1 MSTALDNVAVFP
13 VRIKEEP
20 PEEQP
25 KKDKD
30 NDGLHKRRG
39 IWHTRVKIAGK
50 WKELSLGT
58 RNYNEARRKRQEKVD
73 EFEERQ
79 KLPDL
84 ATLPFQKAS
93 ELWLGERLKLVS
105 TGTYKIEKQRLA
117 PLVEK
122 LGNLRLIDITYQH
135 LRAYQLTR
143 IEQVSPRTC
152 NLELKVVRQLLKT
165 ARLWSRISDD
175 IKPLKENS
183 RGPGRA
189 LTPEQE
195 EKLFACAQKSLYL
208 SAAFYAGI
216 VAANTT
222 MRGCELKGLQLRD
235 VDLTNRTLS
244 IRRNST
250 KTDAGCRLIPLNN
263 AAVWA
268 LTKLLERANLLKAT
282 DPEHF
287 LFPAFRCKH
296 TKEGKAAG
304 SGYDPTKPMVSW
316 RSGWRTLTTNAGL
329 KGLRFHDM
337 RHHSITKLAEAGVP
351 DQTLMSIAG
360 HVSKAMLDHYSHVR
374 LQAKRVAVEALDT
387 FKPPSSESTK
397 QEEPITAT
405 VK

>member
-1 MSTALDNVAVFP
+1 MSTALDNLAVFP
-13 VRIKEEP
+13 VPVKEQP
-20 PEEQP
+20 QEEQP

-39 IWHTRVKIAGK
+39 IWHTRVKIAGR

-58 RNYNEARRKRQEKVD
+58 KNYNEARKKRQDKVE

-84 ATLPFQKAS
+84 ATLPFEKAAQ
-93 ELWLGERLKLVS
+93 LWLAERLKLVAK
-105 TGTYKIEKQRLA
+105 GTYKIEKQRLA
-117 PLVEK
+117 PLVQK
-122 LGNLRLIDITYQH
+122 LGNLRLIDITSQH
-135 LRAYQLTR
+135 LRSYQLVR
-143 IEQVSPRTC
+143 IDQVSPRTC

-165 ARLWSRISDD
+165 ARLWSRLADD
-175 IKPLKENS
+175 YKALKENS

-189 LTPEQE
+189 LTTEQE
-195 EKLFACAQKSLYL
+195 NNLFACAQKSLYL
-208 SAAFYAGI
+208 SAAFYAGL

-235 VDLTNRTLS
+235 VDLINRTLI

-268 LTKLLERANLLKAT
+268 LTRLLERARLLKAIE
-282 DPEHF
+282 PEHF

-296 TKEGKAAG
+296 TKEGEAAG

-337 RHHSITKLAEAGVP
+337 RHHSITKLAEAGVA
-351 DQTLMSIAG
+351 DQTLMAIAG
-360 HVSKAMLDHYSHVR
+360 HVSREMLEHYSHIR
-374 LQAKRVAVEALDT
+374 LQAKRAAVDALDT
-387 FKPPSSESTK
+387 FNPPSSEATETDSNS
-397 QEEPITAT
+397 PAT
-405 VK
+405 VN